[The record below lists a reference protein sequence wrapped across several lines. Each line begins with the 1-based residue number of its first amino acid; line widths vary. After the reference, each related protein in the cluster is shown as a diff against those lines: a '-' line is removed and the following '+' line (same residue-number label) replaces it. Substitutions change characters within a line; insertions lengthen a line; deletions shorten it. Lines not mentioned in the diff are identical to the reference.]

1 MKTPFRFSFTVIAL
15 FLFLG
20 LSAQNLPFEKGNIT
34 LKNGE
39 HLDGYITLINS
50 QKIAFKRLPNAA
62 PTKYKAKNVKQ
73 FNYDQ
78 KTFEAIDYNKKTF
91 FVRKIV
97 RGNMSLYKRDLA
109 PKAKEVY
116 FIKTDTVFTPVTEA
130 QRYEIFKSI
139 MGKFT
144 VFENYDK
151 DLFELAYG
159 YNQSELTELVHNYNS
174 ENKENSIAMDFMP
187 ENDTLINNEIMGFA
201 TYNAY
206 GTGNNYNT
214 STRIPNTVRNDLV
227 SKTEIIYNQIFD
239 GLESGNWTKIENA
252 LKFLKPLAIEI
263 EGFND
268 QDLYTDLLNY
278 ARLKQKNNFT
288 KVFVIFVSH
297 GVQFLLKTADL
308 QDNAAMRKIVVRQA
322 FVEFLEINEE
332 LKKSNPAL
340 SSKIMNQFKSAFSSA
355 ANPQQFTT
363 EVVKIQASFKAL

>member
-1 MKTPFRFSFTVIAL
+1 
-15 FLFLG
+15 
-20 LSAQNLPFEKGNIT
+20 
-34 LKNGE
+34 
-39 HLDGYITLINS
+39 
-50 QKIAFKRLPNAA
+50 
-62 PTKYKAKNVKQ
+62 
-73 FNYDQ
+73 
-78 KTFEAIDYNKKTF
+78 
-91 FVRKIV
+91 
-97 RGNMSLYKRDLA
+97 
-109 PKAKEVY
+109 
-116 FIKTDTVFTPVTEA
+116 
-130 QRYEIFKSI
+130 